1 MPMPSFP
8 MPRRRLLAAIVALA
22 AAASAPAAAAP
33 PRPQLVGRT
42 LDGKPFNLLGQ
53 RGKVVLVVFW
63 STACAVCRDTLP
75 ELRRNYAG
83 WAGKP
88 FELVIVSTDTHR
100 QDVLDYDRLVEQIVP
115 MSERF
120 PALWR
125 AEPGHDDGFGA
136 PGLLPATFVIDREGR
151 IAERFNGRV
160 PPEAWD
166 RVAEL
171 LP

>member
-1 MPMPSFP
+1 MLVRSA
-8 MPRRRLLAAIVALA
+8 LACLMA
-22 AAASAPAAAAP
+22 AAAVTAAAQSADAV
-33 PRPQLVGRT
+33 PRLNGRT
-42 LDGKPFNLLGQ
+42 LDGTPFSLAAQ
-53 RGKVVLVVFW
+53 RGKVVMVVFW
-63 STACAVCRDTLP
+63 STGCAVCRDTLP

-83 WAGKP
+83 WSGRP
-88 FELVIVSTDTHR
+88 FELVTVATDAQR
-100 QDVLDYDRLVEQIVP
+100 GDVLAYDRLIEQIVP
-115 MSERF
+115 MTERF

-136 PGLLPATFVIDREGR
+136 PGPLPATFVIDRAGR

-160 PPEAWD
+160 PAEAWD